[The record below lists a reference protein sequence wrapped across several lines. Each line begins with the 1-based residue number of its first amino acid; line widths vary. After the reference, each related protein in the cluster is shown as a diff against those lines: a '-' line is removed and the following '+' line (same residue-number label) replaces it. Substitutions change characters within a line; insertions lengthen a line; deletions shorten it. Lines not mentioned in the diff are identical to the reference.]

1 MAEWYAEV
9 FSRPEWADRKCSEMT
24 NLAHLTPALL
34 AHAVPLGRSG
44 TLAEMAGPVLFLA
57 GRAGA
62 YVNGAVW
69 LVDGGRVGQ
78 VASSY

>member
-1 MAEWYAEV
+1 MRGFDRYPSMALTGSFIFA
-9 FSRPEWADRKCSEMT
+9 EMT

-34 AHAVPLGRSG
+34 ARAVPLGRSG
-44 TLAEMAGPVLFLA
+44 TLAEMAGPILFLA